1 MLQPEVLV
9 SESCFNGMCLVKTR
23 NLRTRVL
30 SIPYVYQ
37 AIVNKGYSIDKGVKN
52 LTNAFLIIDL
62 SLIDIKLVILYKI
75 KK

>member
-23 NLRTRVL
+23 NLRTWVL
-30 SIPYVYQ
+30 PIHYVYQ

-52 LTNAFLIIDL
+52 LTN
-62 SLIDIKLVILYKI
+62 
-75 KK
+75 